1 MFVRPRVATYP
12 SGSRMTRLWLHLVL
26 ALALLVGPGLVRHA
40 SADIY
45 TYTDEDGVVHF
56 TNVPPRRR
64 RGVRVA
70 VRTRDADPSAPP
82 RAEAGERDASAERY
96 HRYDAFITEAA
107 ALYRLPEAF
116 IRAVIRVESDY
127 NAGAVSH
134 VGAEGLMQ
142 LMPGTAGRMGVT
154 DSFDPRQNILGGS
167 RYLRVLA
174 NTFDGDLILTIAAY
188 NAGEGAVMRYD
199 GIPPY
204 EETRR
209 YVERVLGWYYRYLS
223 DEGAV
228 TLE

>member
-1 MFVRPRVATYP
+1 
-12 SGSRMTRLWLHLVL
+12 MTRLATLLALVL
-26 ALALLVGPGLVRHA
+26 GLSAALGALAPGPA
-40 SADIY
+40 AADIY

-56 TNVPPRRR
+56 TNIPPRGR

-70 VRTRDADPSAPP
+70 VRTPEVDPDEAP
-82 RAEAGERDASAERY
+82 RASGRSSSGTTGSGAERDTSPERY

-107 ALYRLPEAF
+107 ALYTLPEAF

-127 NAGAVSH
+127 NPGAVSH
-134 VGAEGLMQ
+134 AGAEGMMQ
-142 LMPGTAGRMGVT
+142 LMPATAARMGVL
-154 DSFDPRQNILGGS
+154 DSFDPRQNILGGA

-174 NTFDGDLILTIAAY
+174 NTFEGDLILTIAAY
-188 NAGEGAVMRYD
+188 NAGEGAVIRHE

-204 EETRR
+204 DETRR

-228 TLE
+228 TLETE